1 MFVPFSAD
9 TVRQALADP
18 GRVSRAVPGFQRGAD
33 GPPDAPGAHSE
44 PGPVDL
50 SGRLKLRVGASTI
63 TYRGGLCVTELDSGD
78 FAVEGGGTE
87 ARGGGS
93 VKLAMSVRVS
103 AADGGSVLACTGT
116 VSSDGRLTAAGDAA
130 SAVAGR
136 RLLDRFAARLA
147 SGLESDPIGQGDPGD
162 DNRRVIPGIPA
173 PEKPSPASAP
183 DASADRGT
191 NGASGA
197 SGTSDASGASGGQ
210 DGPAGSGTSGTS
222 GSPGTSAA
230 SAAQAEGNKGNEGNE
245 GNREAGDEGAGKS
258 EGEPAGDAGDGA
270 AGELNGGKRDGGE
283 LNGGERDGGERDG
296 GADEDGGLDEEGG
309 LGENGGLGEDAGLG
323 EELEAHLENEP
334 PAEAA
339 HARRTMIGRSAEE
352 VDHAPPR
359 GRYAPVPAPEPA
371 TATATLRWAAPA
383 AAALLAS
390 AVVVSRVLRRRR

>member
-1 MFVPFSAD
+1 MEHEVFVPFSAD

-33 GPPDAPGAHSE
+33 GPPDAPSAHSE

-63 TYRGGLCVTELDSGD
+63 TYRGGLRVTELDSGD

-136 RLLDRFAARLA
+136 RLLDRFAARLT

-173 PEKPSPASAP
+173 PEKPSPASPP

-191 NGASGA
+191 NGSSGA
-197 SGTSDASGASGGQ
+197 SGASDASGASGGQ
-210 DGPAGSGTSGTS
+210 DGPAGSGTS

-245 GNREAGDEGAGKS
+245 GNGEAGDEGAGKS

-270 AGELNGGKRDGGE
+270 AGELNGG
-283 LNGGERDGGERDG
+283 ERDG

-309 LGENGGLGEDAGLG
+309 LGENGGLDEDGGLG
-323 EELEAHLENEP
+323 EELKAHLENEP